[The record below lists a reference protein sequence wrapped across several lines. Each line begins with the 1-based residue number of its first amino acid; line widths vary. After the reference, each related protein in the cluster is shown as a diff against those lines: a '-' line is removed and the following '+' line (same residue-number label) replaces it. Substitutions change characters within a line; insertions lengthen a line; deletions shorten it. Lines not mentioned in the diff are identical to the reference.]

1 MKAEDNS
8 IMAARRQTDDNPLW
22 TDDQIDDMMN
32 YLDLNDDD
40 GDGEE
45 EEDDEDDEMVEVD
58 PWHGQRLPKAKP
70 GPRPRGPGD
79 GQANGGWGQYQ
90 PGQAQPPAPGRAY
103 AAHDPTVRVVHD
115 NPPSWDGQLELLL
128 KMVEICTR
136 NARTNK
142 NHR

>member
-1 MKAEDNS
+1 
-8 IMAARRQTDDNPLW
+8 MAARGSADNNPLW

-32 YLDLNDDD
+32 DLDLNDDD

-90 PGQAQPPAPGRAY
+90 PGQAQAPAPGRAY
-103 AAHDPTVRVVHD
+103 AAHEPSVRVVHD
-115 NPPSWDGQLELLL
+115 NPTSWDGQNPKQQLELWL
-128 KMVEICTR
+128 KMIRFGRAPPAHT
-136 NARTNK
+136 RTN
-142 NHR
+142 RER